1 MASLPQRLLRGAD
14 RLEEAFMIVALAFMT
29 LLTFVQ
35 VVLRYGFGTGFV
47 WSLEATTYAFA
58 WLVLVGMSYG
68 VRTGAHIAVD
78 LVTSHLSPR
87 LARIV
92 ASAALA
98 CGLVYC
104 TLMIYGSGMFLE
116 RLVTLGNNARD
127 IPLPR
132 WVLTGIMPI
141 AFGMLAL
148 RLVQAA
154 RPVLW
159 PRAATDA
166 TR

>member
-1 MASLPQRLLRGAD
+1 M
-14 RLEEAFMIVALAFMT
+14 
-29 LLTFVQ
+29 
-35 VVLRYGFGTGFV
+35 
-47 WSLEATTYAFA
+47 
-58 WLVLVGMSYG
+58 
-68 VRTGAHIAVD
+68 
-78 LVTSHLSPR
+78 
-87 LARIV
+87 
-92 ASAALA
+92 
-98 CGLVYC
+98 
-104 TLMIYGSGMFLE
+104 
-116 RLVTLGNNARD
+116 TLGNNARH

-132 WVLTGIMPI
+132 WALTGIMPI